1 MGTLS
6 EASYRYCID
15 GWRDAC
21 VAGRRRAGTYDT
33 QTLSYFGVAKVQ
45 RSAKLQRQGHDEQS
59 RRLSTC
65 CSQLRLLYS
74 GLLHNSIARPAALWP
89 KEGFALAER
98 LVVLTG
104 LTFRWHG
111 DRRRVVCT
119 CQNPEK
125 YY

>member
-21 VAGRRRAGTYDT
+21 VAGRRRAGTYDA

-74 GLLHNSIARPAALWP
+74 GLLHNSIAG
-89 KEGFALAER
+89 KCCALAQR
-98 LVVLTG
+98 LVWLG
-104 LTFRWHG
+104 SESCRSHRLDIPLARG
-111 DRRRVVCT
+111 
-119 CQNPEK
+119 QK
-125 YY
+125 